1 MVTRIV
7 TRFPIVSRVS
17 AVRNWVI
24 KDERTEI
31 LIYFKRGHTFIFDKD
46 QEAVIR
52 KIAVGR
58 LEIEEVFRDLS
69 VRLVTLSEVH

>member
-1 MVTRIV
+1 MATRIV

-31 LIYFKRGHTFIFDKD
+31 LIYFKRGHTFIFARIKKLK
-46 QEAVIR
+46 QEKTR
-52 KIAVGR
+52 
-58 LEIEEVFRDLS
+58 
-69 VRLVTLSEVH
+69 